1 MRKEGQRVKVLLRAA
16 REAEKYKG
24 HLIVAAVATLLL
36 AGVNLITPLLM
47 SEMVALVSAGLDE
60 TELGRIWVLALSLLG
75 IYLLRILFR
84 FLSNFMA
91 HKAAWTLVE
100 ELRVR
105 VYEKF
110 QVLPIAF
117 FRNHESGDLVSR
129 TINDTATFEL
139 LYAHLLP
146 ESVTNI
152 ITVAGVTVILL
163 SINVR
168 LALLTCLPIPL
179 ILLSG
184 WFFSTKVR
192 PHFRET
198 QKSLGVLSS
207 QLQDNFSG
215 IQEIQTFGQQERAA
229 GQVQRKA
236 TVFTRF
242 MLRALK
248 LSAVFHPSV
257 EFITALG
264 TVIVV
269 GFGGYMA
276 YLQQIEVGD
285 IVAFMLYLSL
295 FYAPIT
301 GLANLL
307 EQMQQSLA
315 GAERVIEMLDAPE
328 TICSNADAQPLEQCS
343 GALRFENVSFA
354 YQPGVQ
360 VLRQISFAAEPGDMI
375 ALVGASG
382 VGKTTI
388 SQMLARFYDPD
399 EGAIYL
405 DGRDLRDIELRSLHR
420 NIAMV
425 LQDTFL
431 FNGSIAENI
440 AFARPTATQEEIEQ
454 VARIARIHEDI
465 LAMPEGYQT
474 RVGERGARL
483 SGGQKQRI
491 AIARAVLCDARVL
504 ILDEATASVD
514 VQTEV
519 SIQQAIAELAG
530 SRTIVAIAHRLS
542 TIRNASCI
550 LVLAEGEI
558 VQRGTHEELMA
569 QEGPYREMCLAQQR
583 GAEALGVFMEGLK

>member
-328 TICSNADAQPLEQCS
+328 TIRSNADAQPLEQCS

-465 LAMPEGYQT
+465 LAMPDGYQT